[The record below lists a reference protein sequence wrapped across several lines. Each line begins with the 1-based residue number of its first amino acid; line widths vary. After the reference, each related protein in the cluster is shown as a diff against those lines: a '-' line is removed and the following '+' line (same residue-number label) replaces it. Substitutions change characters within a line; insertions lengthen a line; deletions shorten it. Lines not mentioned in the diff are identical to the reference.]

1 MNPTTAVIHAVRGE
15 NNPTGAI
22 AVPIFQSATF
32 VHPGAGESTGYDYS
46 RSGNPTR
53 EHAEKLVAA
62 LEHGAGALAF
72 PSGMAAATLLMELLA
87 PGDHIIATDDL
98 YGGSI
103 RLFDNVS
110 AKNGLRTSY
119 IDTSDLEAVR
129 AAVTPATKLVFLE
142 SPTNPMMKVCDIAAI
157 AELAHRNGIL
167 VAVDNTFLTP
177 YLCNPL
183 DLGADLVIHSGT
195 KYLAGHNDTLAG
207 VLVARDE
214 AVLERLRYLHKT
226 TGAVLSPF
234 DAFLLIRGIKTLAIR
249 MDRAGANA
257 LELANWL
264 AEQPKIRKVYYTG
277 LEAHPGFELSRRQA
291 RGFGAMLS
299 FSTDN
304 ADTAKKML
312 NKVRIIQ
319 YAESLGGV
327 ESLLTYPMLQTHAD
341 IPEEIRVARGIDDC
355 LLRMSV
361 GIEHIDDLKS
371 DLENAMK

>member
-1 MNPTTAVIHAVRGE
+1 MKPSTAVLHAVRGK

-62 LEHGAGALAF
+62 LEHGSGALAF
-72 PSGMAAATLLMELLA
+72 PSGMAATTLMMELFK

-110 AKNGLRTSY
+110 IKNGLRTSY
-119 IDTSDLEAVR
+119 VDTSNIGAIETALTAD
-129 AAVTPATKLVFLE
+129 TKLIFLE

-157 AELAHRNGIL
+157 ATLAHNHNII

-183 DLGADLVIHSGT
+183 DLGADIVIHSGT

-207 VLVARDE
+207 LLVVKDGDI
-214 AVLERLRYLHKT
+214 LERLRFLHKT

-234 DAFLLIRGIKTLAIR
+234 DAYLLIRGIKTLTLR
-249 MDRAGANA
+249 VDRSQDNA
-257 LELANWL
+257 LELAKWL
-264 AEQPKIRKVYYTG
+264 STQSKIRKVYYTG
-277 LEAHPGFELSRRQA
+277 LETHPGYELSRKQA

-299 FSTDN
+299 FSTDS
-304 ADTAKKML
+304 ADTAKAML
-312 NKVRIIQ
+312 NKVKIIQ

-361 GIEHIDDLKS
+361 GIEDIGDLKDDL
-371 DLENAMK
+371 LNAMR